1 MANKVIIQQDGDL
14 TLVLP
19 PVSDTS
25 TIPYLC
31 QVEKGKMNH
40 IVVSS
45 KEMMEASPVFNAM
58 LDGRFQEGE
67 TLKRTG
73 RVEVPLD
80 DDNPAAMNML
90 LNLIHS
96 DCLKDYSS
104 IPLTIDLPTFTELT
118 IVFDKYQIRLNGA
131 FQFIAREW
139 RSRLLHTDT
148 LSDGDNFLNENAFIV
163 FQWICIAWV
172 FKMDDVFSKYTKFL
186 VKYGTPDSIQKT
198 LEEFEEMNVF
208 LPIPDSVY
216 IKIEE
221 ARQQEIG
228 LCFDNVIK
236 MMIQHDGEAPKRC
249 HCVEEDKEY
258 CVAKGRSSL
267 FRSAQR
273 NGLWPLPKAPYQ
285 ERDVHTIRKKCEE
298 LQILTC
304 QHPVDRIV
312 TVLRGHEPLGI
323 RLLNVEDPFLEE
335 AELSKD
341 LIPNPGDVLED
352 LFSPS
357 YISSVG
363 NRSREWVDCLSYEV
377 VRRQVF
383 K

>member
-1 MANKVIIQQDGDL
+1 MANKVIIQQGGDL

-19 PVSDTS
+19 PVSETS

-31 QVEKGKMNH
+31 EVEKGKMNH
-40 IVVSS
+40 IIVSS

-67 TLKRTG
+67 TLKRMG
-73 RVEVPLD
+73 RVDVPL

-96 DCLKDYSS
+96 DCVKDYNS

-118 IVFDKYQIRLNGA
+118 IVFDKYQIRLNDT
-131 FQFIAREW
+131 FQYIAQEW

-148 LSDGDNFLNENAFIV
+148 LSTEDHFLDENASIV

-172 FKMDDVFSKYTKFL
+172 FKMDDVFSKYTKVL
-186 VKYGTPDSIQKT
+186 VKHGTPDSIQEI
-198 LEEFEEMNVF
+198 LERFGEMNVF
-208 LPIPDSVY
+208 LPIPDSVF

-228 LCFDNVIK
+228 HCFDNVIK
-236 MMIQHDGEAPKRC
+236 MIIQHDGEAPAWCWC
-249 HCVEEDKEY
+249 HEED
-258 CVAKGRSSL
+258 CRARARISL

-285 ERDVHTIRKKCEE
+285 EHDLHTIRNKCETLE
-298 LQILTC
+298 LLSC
-304 QHPVDRIV
+304 DHPVDRIV
-312 TVLRGHEPLGI
+312 TVLQSHEPIGI
-323 RLLNVEDPFLEE
+323 TLLNVEDPPLEE
-335 AELSKD
+335 AELLKD
-341 LIPNPGDVLED
+341 LIPNPGDVLEG

-363 NRSREWVDCLSYEV
+363 NRSREWVDCLSYT
-377 VRRQVF
+377 VRRREVF
-383 K
+383 EY